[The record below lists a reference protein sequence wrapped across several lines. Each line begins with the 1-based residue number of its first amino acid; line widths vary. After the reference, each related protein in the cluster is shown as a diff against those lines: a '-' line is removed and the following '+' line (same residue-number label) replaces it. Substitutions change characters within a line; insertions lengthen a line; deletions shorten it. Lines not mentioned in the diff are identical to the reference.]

1 MLEAFCQDYI
11 STKSNQLLEM
21 DISSKPQE
29 FQDLIRPLIYAVAD
43 SDVRKVM
50 DIEDEMSAYFA
61 NYKSV
66 TDEIEVLK
74 EMTEETKKELQET
87 TSQLQ
92 ESKKELR
99 ETTSQLQESKIQLQ
113 EKDSQIQK
121 QSAQI
126 IKSIQKMYTR
136 GMDIQE
142 IAETFDTDIKF
153 VEEVIKNKQD
163 TSK

>member
-1 MLEAFCQDYI
+1 
-11 STKSNQLLEM
+11 M

-43 SDVRKVM
+43 SDIRKVM

-74 EMTEETKKELQET
+74 EMTEETKKELQKT

-92 ESKKELR
+92 ENQK
-99 ETTSQLQESKIQLQ
+99 QLQ
-113 EKDSQIQK
+113 EKDKELEKLRQLLK
-121 QSAQI
+121 QHGLSE
-126 IKSIQKMYTR
+126 K
-136 GMDIQE
+136 
-142 IAETFDTDIKF
+142 
-153 VEEVIKNKQD
+153 
-163 TSK
+163 